1 MAKKLTKEDI
11 FKIRPANEIV
21 KIQNVP
27 DYPGMVFG
35 VKVMNAGDQQDYENS
50 IYSFEEKADGGLK
63 AVPLTK
69 DAKIKLVIYTVCDPE
84 TGELFFTDKDIPEL
98 RKMSGR
104 AIRKL
109 FDEAQK
115 INGIGGEDI
124 AEKNLTISQE

>member
-11 FKIRPANEIV
+11 FKIRPANEVV
-21 KIQNVP
+21 KVKKIP
-27 DYPGMVFG
+27 DYPGVVFG

-50 IYSFEEKADGGLK
+50 IYSFEENEDGGLK

-69 DAKIKLVIYTVCDPE
+69 DAKIKLLIYTVCDPDS
-84 TGELFFTDKDIPEL
+84 GELLFSNEDIPEL

-109 FDEAQK
+109 FDESQK
-115 INGIGGEDI
+115 INSISGEEIIG
-124 AEKNLTISQE
+124 KNSTISQE

>member
-1 MAKKLTKEDI
+1 MAKKLIKEDI
-11 FKIRPANEIV
+11 FKIRPVNEIV
-21 KIQNVP
+21 KVKDVP
-27 DYPGMVFG
+27 DYPGFVFG

-50 IYSFEEKADGGLK
+50 IYSFEEKPDGGLK

-84 TGELFFTDKDIPEL
+84 SGDLLFSNDDLPEL
-98 RKMSGR
+98 RNMSSR

-115 INGIGGEDI
+115 INGMSGEEI
-124 AEKNLTISQE
+124 TEKNLKISQE